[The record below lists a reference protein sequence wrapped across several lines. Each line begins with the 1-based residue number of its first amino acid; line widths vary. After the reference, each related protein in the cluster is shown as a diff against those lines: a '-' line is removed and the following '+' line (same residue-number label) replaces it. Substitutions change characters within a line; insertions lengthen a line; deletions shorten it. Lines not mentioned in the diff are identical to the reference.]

1 MKGNYG
7 KRKDGSI
14 IRTQRECVL
23 YYLQE
28 KPGRVITSWLAI
40 KEFGFTRLSAIVF
53 DIEHKEGIRLSRHT
67 ATSKNRYGAS
77 ISYSVYYLPKK

>member
-14 IRTQRECVL
+14 IRSQWELVL

-28 KPGRVITSWLAI
+28 KPGRVITSWKAI
-40 KEFGFTRLSAIVF
+40 KEFGITRLSAKVYDIKKRTGIVLAR
-53 DIEHKEGIRLSRHT
+53 HKDSV
-67 ATSKNRYGAS
+67 KNRYGAKVE
-77 ISYSVYYLPKK
+77 YSVYYLPKK